1 MIRILDQMYQLAILN
16 KIMQIKKIFLLV
28 LTFSFLSTFV
38 FANFEAEEKFVSNF
52 ADNAIS
58 ILGNDNLNISQK
70 NLQFTDLVMSSIDMN
85 LISKFVLSKYWKIA
99 SQEQRD
105 VYIKAFEEYFI
116 SSYANKLD
124 QYSGEKIVIVSSDA
138 AKKFVIV
145 KSNIVRDGAD
155 TLKIELDWRLL
166 TRDGQTKIID
176 LSIEGISLI
185 VAQREEFQSYLSNND
200 GDLDALI
207 NKLRSINNKN

>member
-1 MIRILDQMYQLAILN
+1 MH
-16 KIMQIKKIFLLV
+16 IKKILILALFISSIN
-28 LTFSFLSTFV
+28 SFA
-38 FANFEAEEKFVSNF
+38 FASFEAEEKFVSNF

-58 ILGNDNLNISQK
+58 ILSNESLNASQK
-70 NLQFTDLVMSSIDMN
+70 NIQFTELVMSSIDMN
-85 LISKFVLSKYWKIA
+85 LISKFVLSKYWKLA
-99 SQEQRD
+99 TDDQK
-105 VYIKAFEEYFI
+105 KAYLVAFKQYFI

-124 QYSGEKIVIVSSDA
+124 QYSGEKVVIVSSNA

-145 KSNIVRDGAD
+145 KSNIVRDGTD

-185 VAQREEFQSYLSNND
+185 IAQREEFQSFLTNND
-200 GDLDALI
+200 NNLDALI
-207 NKLRSINNKN
+207 NKLNSINNKN

>member
-1 MIRILDQMYQLAILN
+1 
-16 KIMQIKKIFLLV
+16 MQIKKILILA
-28 LTFSFLSTFV
+28 LFLSSINSFV
-38 FANFEAEEKFVSNF
+38 LASFEAEEKFVSNF

-58 ILGNDNLNISQK
+58 ILSNESLNASQK
-70 NLQFTDLVMSSIDMN
+70 NIQFTELVMSSIDMN
-85 LISKFVLSKYWKIA
+85 LISKFVLSKYWKLA
-99 SQEQRD
+99 TDDQK
-105 VYIKAFEEYFI
+105 KAYLAAFKQYFI

-124 QYSGEKIVIVSSDA
+124 QYSGEKVVIVSSKA

-145 KSNIVRDGAD
+145 KSNIVRDGTD

-185 VAQREEFQSYLSNND
+185 IAQREEFQSFLANND
-200 GDLDALI
+200 NNLDALI
-207 NKLRSINNKN
+207 NKLNSINNKN

>member
-1 MIRILDQMYQLAILN
+1 
-16 KIMQIKKIFLLV
+16 MQIKKIIILV
-28 LTFSFLSTFV
+28 LSFFFINTFV

-58 ILGNDNLNISQK
+58 ILGNESLDINQK

-85 LISKFVLSKYWKIA
+85 LISKFVLSKYWNAA

-105 VYIKAFEEYFI
+105 VYVKAFEEYFI

-166 TRDGQTKIID
+166 TRDGRTKIID

-185 VAQREEFQSYLSNND
+185 VAQREEFQSYLSNNN
-200 GDLDALI
+200 GNLDALI

>member
-1 MIRILDQMYQLAILN
+1 
-16 KIMQIKKIFLLV
+16 MQIKKIIILV
-28 LTFSFLSTFV
+28 LSFSLINTFV

-58 ILGNDNLNISQK
+58 ILGNESLDINQK

>member
-1 MIRILDQMYQLAILN
+1 
-16 KIMQIKKIFLLV
+16 MQIKKILILALFISSV
-28 LTFSFLSTFV
+28 NSFA
-38 FANFEAEEKFVSNF
+38 FASFEAEEKFVSNF

-58 ILGNDNLNISQK
+58 ILSNESLDASQK
-70 NLQFTDLVMSSIDMN
+70 NIQFTELVMSSIDMN
-85 LISKFVLSKYWKIA
+85 LISKFVLSKYWKLA
-99 SQEQRD
+99 TDDQK
-105 VYIKAFEEYFI
+105 KAYLAAFKQYFI

-124 QYSGEKIVIVSSDA
+124 QYSGEKVVIVSSNA

-145 KSNIVRDGAD
+145 KSNIVRDGTD

-185 VAQREEFQSYLSNND
+185 IAQREEFQSFLANND
-200 GDLDALI
+200 NSLDALI
-207 NKLRSINNKN
+207 NKLKSINNKN

>member
-1 MIRILDQMYQLAILN
+1 
-16 KIMQIKKIFLLV
+16 MQIKKILILALFIS
-28 LTFSFLSTFV
+28 TINSFA
-38 FANFEAEEKFVSNF
+38 FASFEAEEKFVSNF

-58 ILGNDNLNISQK
+58 ILSNESLNASQK
-70 NLQFTDLVMSSIDMN
+70 NIQFTELVMSSIDMS
-85 LISKFVLSKYWKIA
+85 LISKFVLSKYWKLA
-99 SQEQRD
+99 TDDQK
-105 VYIKAFEEYFI
+105 KAYLAAFKQYFI

-124 QYSGEKIVIVSSDA
+124 QYSGEKVIIVSSNA

-145 KSNIVRDGAD
+145 KSNIVRDGTD

-185 VAQREEFQSYLSNND
+185 IAQREEFQSFLANND
-200 GDLDALI
+200 NSLDALI
-207 NKLRSINNKN
+207 NKLNSINNKN